1 MEYSTLGSSNL
12 SVSRICLGSMTW
24 GKQNTQEDANQQI
37 DYALSQGI
45 NFIDTAEMYAVPP
58 SPDTYGK
65 TETIIGNWLAENPER
80 RKEIILASKIAGP
93 GLPWVRD
100 GGAITGEAIIAAVDA
115 SLARLQTDYID
126 LYQLHW
132 PNRTSPHFGK
142 HFPNQFKFSEFDAK
156 KEETDML
163 EILQA
168 LDTCVKAGKIH
179 HIGLSDDTPWGINT
193 YLKLSEKYD
202 LPRMVSIQNEFSL
215 LHAKDW
221 PYLIENCIHENVAY
235 LPWSPLAGGMLSGK
249 YLDGKMPEGSR
260 WTFSQRNGIFRDTP
274 AANEAVRAYMD
285 IAEKHGYT
293 PCQLALAWCDQVD
306 GVTSTIIGA
315 TSLEQLKEDIEAFS
329 KPLSD
334 EVISEI
340 NAVFRQYPMPF

>member
-24 GKQNTQEDANQQI
+24 GKQNNQEDANQQI

-65 TETIIGNWLAENPER
+65 TETIIGNWLAANPER
-80 RKEIILASKIAGP
+80 RKDIILASKIAGP

-100 GGAITGEAIIAAVDA
+100 GGAITGEAVIAAVDA

-156 KEETDML
+156 KEEADML

-249 YLDGKMPEGSR
+249 YLDGNMPEGSR
-260 WTFSQRNGIFRDTP
+260 WTFLQRNGIFRNTP
-274 AANEAVRAYMD
+274 AANEAVRAYMNV
-285 IAEKHGYT
+285 AEKHGYT

-329 KPLSD
+329 KPLSG
-334 EVISEI
+334 EAISDI

>member
-65 TETIIGNWLAENPER
+65 TETIIGNWLAANPER
-80 RKEIILASKIAGP
+80 RKDIILASKIAGP

-100 GGAITGEAIIAAVDA
+100 GGAITGEAVIAAVDA

-156 KEETDML
+156 KEEADML

-274 AANEAVRAYMD
+274 ATNEAVRAYMNV
-285 IAEKHGYT
+285 AEKHGYT

-334 EVISEI
+334 EAISDI
-340 NAVFRQYPMPF
+340 NTVFRQYPMPF

>member
-65 TETIIGNWLAENPER
+65 TETIIGNWLAVNPER

-93 GLPWVRD
+93 GLPWVRNA
-100 GGAITGEAIIAAVDA
+100 GPITGEAVIAAVDV

-156 KEETDML
+156 KEEAEML

-168 LDTCVKAGKIH
+168 LDACVKAGKIH

-274 AANEAVRAYMD
+274 AANEAVRAYMNV
-285 IAEKHGYT
+285 AEKHGYT

-334 EVISEI
+334 EAISDI
-340 NAVFRQYPMPF
+340 NAVFREYPMPF

>member
-65 TETIIGNWLAENPER
+65 TETIIGNWLAANPER

-93 GLPWVRD
+93 GLPWVRNA
-100 GGAITGEAIIAAVDA
+100 GPITGEAVIAAVDA

-156 KEETDML
+156 KEEAEML

-274 AANEAVRAYMD
+274 AANEAVRAYMNV
-285 IAEKHGYT
+285 AEKHGYT

-334 EVISEI
+334 EAISDI
-340 NAVFRQYPMPF
+340 NAVFREYPMPF

>member
-1 MEYSTLGSSNL
+1 MEYTTLGSSNV

-24 GKQNTQEDANQQI
+24 GQQNNQEDANQQI
-37 DYALSQGI
+37 SYALSQGI

-65 TETIIGNWLAENPER
+65 TETIIGNWLAANPDR
-80 RKEIILASKIAGP
+80 RTEIILASKIAGP
-93 GLPWVRD
+93 GLPWVRNA
-100 GGAITGEAIIAAVDA
+100 GPITGEAVIAAVDA

-142 HFPNQFKFSEFDAK
+142 HFPNQFKFSDFDAK
-156 KEETDML
+156 KEEADML

-168 LDTCVKAGKIH
+168 LNECIKAGKIR

-193 YLKLSEKYD
+193 YLKLSAKYD

-221 PYLIENCIHENVAY
+221 PYLIENCLHEDVAY

-260 WTFSQRNGIFRDTP
+260 WTYSQRNGIFRDTP
-274 AANEAVRAYMD
+274 AANEAVKAYMD
-285 IAEKHGYT
+285 VADKHGYT
-293 PCQLALAWCDQVD
+293 PCQLALAWCNQVD

-315 TSLEQLKEDIEAFS
+315 TSLEQLKENIDAFS
-329 KPLSD
+329 KPLSEEALAD
-334 EVISEI
+334 I
-340 NAVFRQYPMPF
+340 NTVFRKYPMPF

>member
-24 GKQNTQEDANQQI
+24 GQQNNQEDANQQI

-65 TETIIGNWLAENPER
+65 TETIIGHWLAANPER
-80 RKEIILASKIAGP
+80 RKDIVLASKIAGP
-93 GLPWVRD
+93 GLPWVRE
-100 GGAITGEAIIAAVDA
+100 GAPITGETVIAAVDA

-142 HFPNQFKFSEFDAK
+142 HFPNQFKFSDFDAK
-156 KEETDML
+156 KEEADML

-168 LDTCVKAGKIH
+168 LNECVKSGKIR

-193 YLKLSEKYD
+193 YLKLSDKYD

-221 PYLIENCIHENVAY
+221 PYLIENCLHEDVAY

-260 WTFSQRNGIFRDTP
+260 WTYSQRNGIFRDTP
-274 AANEAVRAYMD
+274 AANEAVKAYMEV
-285 IAEKHGYT
+285 AEKHGYT
-293 PCQLALAWCDQVD
+293 SCQLALAWCDQVD

-315 TSLEQLKEDIEAFS
+315 TSLEQLKEDIDAFS

-334 EVISEI
+334 DAISDI
-340 NAVFRQYPMPF
+340 NLVFRKYPMPF

>member
-65 TETIIGNWLAENPER
+65 TETIIGNWLAVNPER

-100 GGAITGEAIIAAVDA
+100 GGAITGEAVIAAVDA

-156 KEETDML
+156 KEEADML

-274 AANEAVRAYMD
+274 AANEAVRAYMNV
-285 IAEKHGYT
+285 AEKHGYT

-334 EVISEI
+334 EAISDI
-340 NAVFRQYPMPF
+340 NAVFRQYPVPF

>member
-1 MEYSTLGSSNL
+1 MEYTTLGSSNV

-24 GKQNTQEDANQQI
+24 GQQNSQEDANQQI
-37 DYALSQGI
+37 EYALSQGI

-58 SPDTYGK
+58 SPETYGK

-80 RKEIILASKIAGP
+80 RKEIVLATKIAGP
-93 GLPWVRD
+93 GLPWVRNA
-100 GGAITGEAIIAAVDA
+100 GAITGEAVIAAVDS

-142 HFPNQFKFSEFDAK
+142 HFPNQFKFSDFDAK
-156 KEETDML
+156 KEEADML

-168 LDTCVKAGKIH
+168 LNECIKAGKIR

-193 YLKLSEKYD
+193 YLKLSAKYD

-221 PYLIENCIHENVAY
+221 PYLIENCIHEDVAY

-274 AANEAVRAYMD
+274 AANEAVKAY
-285 IAEKHGYT
+285 IEVAQKHGYT

-329 KPLSD
+329 KPLSEEALAD
-334 EVISEI
+334 I
-340 NAVFRQYPMPF
+340 NVVFRKFPMPF

>member
-65 TETIIGNWLAENPER
+65 TETIIGNWLAANPER

-100 GGAITGEAIIAAVDA
+100 GGAITGEAVIAAVDA

-156 KEETDML
+156 KEEADML

-260 WTFSQRNGIFRDTP
+260 WTFSQRNGIFRNTP
-274 AANEAVRAYMD
+274 AANEAVRAYMNV
-285 IAEKHGYT
+285 AEKHGYT

-334 EVISEI
+334 EAISDI
-340 NAVFRQYPMPF
+340 NAVFRQYPVPF